1 MQKLPNAND
10 LFGPILVWDH
20 LWMKSEDD
28 PEARIRELEQPLA
41 DTARASEA
49 GVNPPPGK
57 WAAPPG
63 PAYPPPPQS
72 LPYGGSFPGPSPW
85 MSPRPPSRN
94 RVWWILAAFFIIGTV
109 AIPLGFAVFG
119 IHRATHGGFVTITP
133 YPSTPSISPSAAAP
147 SASAAQ
153 PPAPAPSTSAS
164 QAPAGA
170 TITIAGI
177 KENQTVACNQN
188 SVNLSGISNKVVI
201 TGHCAMLHVSGV
213 QNSITVDS
221 VDAIEVSG
229 FNNQITYHAGN
240 PSIDKS
246 GDGNVVQK
254 G

>member
-1 MQKLPNAND
+1 M
-10 LFGPILVWDH
+10 
-20 LWMKSEDD
+20 
-28 PEARIRELEQPLA
+28 
-41 DTARASEA
+41 
-49 GVNPPPGK
+49 PPP
-57 WAAPPG
+57 
-63 PAYPPPPQS
+63 S
-72 LPYGGSFPGPSPW
+72 YGSPSPW
-85 MSPRPPSRN
+85 APPRPTSRN

-119 IHRATHGGFVTITP
+119 IHRATHGGFATITP
-133 YPSTPSISPSAAAP
+133 YPSTRTISPSAAAP

-153 PPAPAPSTSAS
+153 PTAPAPSTSAS

-170 TITIAGI
+170 PITIAGI